1 MTVVTQLSRSK
12 ISARKWLAA
21 LPLAL
26 LTSGC
31 DWVVMSP
38 SGDIAVQQRDLVLIS
53 TGLMLLIIIPVI
65 AMTLFFAFRYRQSN
79 KAAKYEPN
87 WDHSVGLEL
96 LIWGIPLLIIIA
108 LGALTWTSTHLLDPY
123 RPLGRIKPD
132 TPTLA
137 NNVPVGNL
145 VDKQQAGNGPNG
157 AGRPLEV
164 QVVALDWKWLFIY
177 PEYGI
182 ATVNE
187 LAAPVDR
194 PIRFQMTSSS
204 VMNAFYIPALAG
216 MIYTMPG
223 MQTTLNAVI
232 NKPGNY
238 EGFSSNYSGAGF
250 SGMRFRFHGV
260 SDAGF
265 QAWVNRVKQGG
276 AKASGGLNRASYL
289 QLEKPSEKVPVRYYN
304 AVAPDMFKLVV
315 EQCVQPGKVCMA
327 QMMHGGKSG
336 GDSHAGMAMPGVN
349 GGKGPQDSSERVEGA
364 LMKDADEKGSGNHW
378 TAPAD
383 IKRDG
388 ANSAPGSQS
397 NRNHTMLSPS
407 TMPGTRPV
415 ANG

>member
-1 MTVVTQLSRSK
+1 MTAELSNSRPRS
-12 ISARKWLAA
+12 WLLRAAA
-21 LPLAL
+21 LLPAL
-26 LTSGC
+26 LISGC
-31 DWVVMSP
+31 NWVVMSP

-53 TGLMLLIIIPVI
+53 TGLMLIIIVPVI
-65 AMTLFFAFRYRQSN
+65 ALTLFFAYHYRQTN
-79 KAAKYEPN
+79 KSAKYEPT

-96 LIWGIPLLIIIA
+96 LIWGVPLLIIIA

-123 RPLGRIKPD
+123 RPLGRISAKSGD
-132 TPTLA
+132 IGENT
-137 NNVPVGNL
+137 PVGQL
-145 VDKQQAGNGPNG
+145 AGNQQTITGG
-157 AGRPLEV
+157 KPLDV

-194 PIRFQMTSSS
+194 PLRFKMTSSS

-223 MQTTLNAVI
+223 METTLHAVI

-265 QAWVNRVKQGG
+265 DAWVAKVRNGG
-276 AKASGGLNRASYL
+276 GGLNRANYM
-289 QLEKPSEKVPVRYYN
+289 QLEKPSEKVPVRYFGG
-304 AVAPDMFKLVV
+304 VESSLFKAIV
-315 EQCVQPGKVCMA
+315 EQCVKPGKPCMSD
-327 QMMHGGKSG
+327 MMGKNPH
-336 GDSHAGMAMPGVN
+336 DGMAMPGVN
-349 GGKGPQDSSERVEGA
+349 GGSGPQDAGPRPEGG
-364 LMKDADEKGSGNHW
+364 LMKDGDEKGSGKHW
-378 TAPAD
+378 SAPAD

-388 ANSAPGSQS
+388 ANAAPGSPA
-397 NRNHTMLSPS
+397 NRNHTMLTPS
-407 TMPGTRPV
+407 TMPGSRPV

>member
-1 MTVVTQLSRSK
+1 MTAELSNSRPRS
-12 ISARKWLAA
+12 WLLRAT
-21 LPLAL
+21 AL
-26 LTSGC
+26 LPALLISGC
-31 DWVVMSP
+31 NWVVMSP

-53 TGLMLLIIIPVI
+53 TGLMLIIIVPVI
-65 AMTLFFAFRYRQSN
+65 ALTLFFAYHYRQTN
-79 KAAKYEPN
+79 KSAKYEPT

-96 LIWGIPLLIIIA
+96 LIWGVPLLIIIA

-123 RPLGRIKPD
+123 RPLGRISAQSGD
-132 TPTLA
+132 IGENT
-137 NNVPVGNL
+137 PVGQL
-145 VDKQQAGNGPNG
+145 AGNQQTITGG
-157 AGRPLEV
+157 KPLDV

-194 PIRFQMTSSS
+194 PLRFKMTSSS

-223 MQTTLNAVI
+223 METTLHAVI

-265 QAWVNRVKQGG
+265 DAWVAKVRNGG
-276 AKASGGLNRASYL
+276 GGLNRANYM
-289 QLEKPSEKVPVRYYN
+289 QLEKPSEKVPVRYFGG
-304 AVAPDMFKLVV
+304 VESSLFKAIV
-315 EQCVQPGKVCMA
+315 EQCVKPGKPCMSD
-327 QMMHGGKSG
+327 MMGKNPH
-336 GDSHAGMAMPGVN
+336 DGMAMPGVN
-349 GGKGPQDSSERVEGA
+349 GGSGPQDAGPRPEGG
-364 LMKDADEKGSGNHW
+364 LMKDGDEKGSGKHW
-378 TAPAD
+378 SAPAD

-388 ANSAPGSQS
+388 ANAAPGSPA
-397 NRNHTMLSPS
+397 NRNHTMLTPS
-407 TMPGTRPV
+407 TMPGSRPV

>member
-1 MTVVTQLSRSK
+1 MNAAHSSLLSATTLK
-12 ISARKWLAA
+12 TWLFR
-21 LPLAL
+21 LGLVPLAL
-26 LTSGC
+26 LVSGC

-38 SGDIAVQQRDLVLIS
+38 SGDIAVQQRDLILIS
-53 TGLMLLIIIPVI
+53 TGLMLLIIVPVI
-65 AMTLFFAFRYRQSN
+65 ALTLLFAFRYRAAN
-79 KAAKYEPN
+79 KTAKYEPD

-96 LIWGIPLLIIIA
+96 LIWGGPLLIIIA
-108 LGALTWTSTHLLDPY
+108 LGAITWVSTHLLDPY

-132 TPTLA
+132 TPTA
-137 NNVPVGNL
+137 GNNVPVGNL
-145 VDKQQAGNGPNG
+145 VDRQQVMKGGD
-157 AGRPLEV
+157 PLQV

-194 PIRFQMTSSS
+194 PIRFKMTSSS

-223 MQTTLNAVI
+223 METTLNAVI

-265 QAWVNRVKQGG
+265 DAWVAQVKRGG
-276 AKASGGLNRASYL
+276 GGLGRADYL
-289 QLEKPSEKVPVRYYN
+289 QLEKPTEKVPVRYFN
-304 AVAPDMFKLVV
+304 AVDAGLFKAVV
-315 EQCVQPGKVCMA
+315 EQCVQPGKPCMSD
-327 QMMHGGKSG
+327 MMAH
-336 GDSHAGMAMPGVN
+336 DSKGAMAMPGVN
-349 GGKGPQDSSERVEGA
+349 GGAGPQEARERPKGGLA
-364 LMKDADEKGSGNHW
+364 KDGDEMGSGKHW

-383 IKRDG
+383 IKRDA
-388 ANSAPGSQS
+388 ANTAPGAPE
-397 NRNHTMLSPS
+397 NRDHTMLIP
-407 TMPGTRPV
+407 TPQPGLRPV
-415 ANG
+415 ARG

>member
-1 MTVVTQLSRSK
+1 MTAELSNSRPRS
-12 ISARKWLAA
+12 WLLRAAA
-21 LPLAL
+21 LLPAL
-26 LTSGC
+26 LISGC
-31 DWVVMSP
+31 NWVVMSP

-53 TGLMLLIIIPVI
+53 TGLMLIIIVPVI
-65 AMTLFFAFRYRQSN
+65 ALTLFFAYHYRQTN
-79 KAAKYEPN
+79 KSAKYEPT

-96 LIWGIPLLIIIA
+96 LIWGVPLLIIIA

-123 RPLGRIKPD
+123 RPLGRISAQSGD
-132 TPTLA
+132 IGENT
-137 NNVPVGNL
+137 PVGQL
-145 VDKQQAGNGPNG
+145 AGNQQTITGG
-157 AGRPLEV
+157 KPLDV

-194 PIRFQMTSSS
+194 PLRFKMTSSS

-223 MQTTLNAVI
+223 METTLHAVI

-265 QAWVNRVKQGG
+265 DAWVAKVRNGG
-276 AKASGGLNRASYL
+276 GGLNRANYR
-289 QLEKPSEKVPVRYYN
+289 QLEKPSEKVPVRYFGG
-304 AVAPDMFKLVV
+304 VESSLFKAIV
-315 EQCVQPGKVCMA
+315 EQCVKPGKPCMSD
-327 QMMHGGKSG
+327 MMGKNPH
-336 GDSHAGMAMPGVN
+336 DGMAMPGVN
-349 GGKGPQDSSERVEGA
+349 GGSGPQDAGPRPEGG
-364 LMKDADEKGSGNHW
+364 LMKDGDEKGSGKHW
-378 TAPAD
+378 SAPAD

-388 ANSAPGSQS
+388 ANAAPGSPA
-397 NRNHTMLSPS
+397 NRNHTMLTPS
-407 TMPGTRPV
+407 TMPGSRPV

>member
-1 MTVVTQLSRSK
+1 MTAELTNSRPRS
-12 ISARKWLAA
+12 WLLRAA
-21 LPLAL
+21 AVLPAL
-26 LTSGC
+26 MISGC
-31 DWVVMSP
+31 NWVVMSP

-53 TGLMLLIIIPVI
+53 TGLMLLIIVPVI
-65 AMTLFFAFRYRQSN
+65 ALTLFFAYHYRQAN
-79 KAAKYEPN
+79 KTAKYEPT

-96 LIWGIPLLIIIA
+96 LIWGVPLLIIIA

-123 RPLGRIKPD
+123 RPLGRISAD
-132 TPTLA
+132 SGTVGA
-137 NNVPVGNL
+137 NTPVGKL
-145 VDKQQAGNGPNG
+145 AGNQQTIAG
-157 AGRPLEV
+157 AKPLDV

-194 PIRFQMTSSS
+194 PLRFKMTSSS

-223 MQTTLNAVI
+223 METTLHAVI

-265 QAWVNRVKQGG
+265 DAWVARVKNGG
-276 AKASGGLNRASYL
+276 GGLNRANYI
-289 QLEKPSEKVPVRYYN
+289 QLEKPSEKVPVRYFG
-304 AVAPDMFKLVV
+304 AVDGSLFKAIV
-315 EQCVQPGKVCMA
+315 EQCVKPGKPCMSDLMKA
-327 QMMHGGKSG
+327 DAHG
-336 GDSHAGMAMPGVN
+336 GMAMPGVN
-349 GGKGPQDSSERVEGA
+349 GGKGPQEAGARVEGA
-364 LMKDADEKGSGNHW
+364 LMKGGDEKGSGEHW
-378 TAPAD
+378 SAPAD

-388 ANSAPGSQS
+388 ANAAPGTPA
-397 NRNHTMLSPS
+397 NRNHTMLTPS
-407 TMPGTRPV
+407 TMPGSRPV